1 MRQRFCKPSFL
12 RAACLLLL
20 NSTLQA
26 DKLWNNNT
34 NITEPSTFAPVVNE
48 NLFVNGLNRLA
59 GHIHIAAISTDVVI
73 SVTGSDSVISTT
85 DFSAAAQLHL
95 FADAGRTITFDITS
109 DLMFRGSS
117 RDFLI
122 SFSGAGNVI
131 FNVAGDQTVSFSS
144 VSGER
149 GAIFLINADNFTHT
163 PQDFSVLFS
172 RFHFGALGVTEP
184 NLNATVGVG
193 PLSMI
198 SFIAPAGSTLQ
209 RATLAFDPSTST
221 DYVGRLILAIQNGA
235 AFNIQA
241 HTNFAGTGEGFGDI
255 TLADINLSSAE
266 GDANT
271 ATVNIINRNGTTA
284 WSGLLVVN
292 NNTEWVQLRSNPW
305 CEAVVSTTPV
315 GFVLGET
322 GLVALNDNT
331 YLDYVGTVTN
341 YSYNPVVLPE
351 ILELRE
357 LEGIPPFNYVK
368 DRNPSAFI
376 VDGSNDPFAN
386 PRAQI
391 ILDGKSAIYFR
402 SGVDRDGVSTFT
414 VFDPLVGDAV
424 ISFTISPADTEHG
437 PAGYGEIV
445 FDVEGALD
453 VIGSQINPNGENVLN
468 ILSLA
473 VSPTGGSVFIES
485 PEVTFSRRTFQRD
498 EDGNYLHYNSACF
511 LINNRLNLL
520 YASLQHTDTLHF
532 IYDKNFPLQSEAS
545 YIGGES
551 WKLCEDRPRPN
562 IVFLNSQLLLHT
574 SAAVTGLDFFVPEY
588 LLGNSSAFKFYY
600 NGRYRDQGTGR
611 ELVMGTN
618 IGALASDLNTIIN
631 RDAHLDIFQEF
642 AQASPQDQILN
653 FIVAPNNNKVV
664 EGLPANGLEL
674 LNQFSVQTLF
684 LGHASNIS
692 IGTNA
697 SVGTDPISS
706 TTFLLTTTPTL
717 FINGDFFSFQ
727 TQGGETNLPEMS
739 MTSGEGGMFVDRNG
753 LVQINTNR
761 RASVGMMVSKT
772 RNGSIDLPK
781 RQVFFA
787 PRVGIA
793 HWRLD
798 LTDPEQRELVA
809 AGVTLSDFT
818 LDWAHTIKDYSSSP
832 TSTSDFIPYEPAD
845 TPAACMAPNIINQ
858 NLVGLPVIR
867 GTIDQ
872 FQIKNSRLGDQ
883 AHLLIDG
890 GNVRELVMLTGNS
903 SADAPVGVIVLQ
915 DNADLGLGTAH
926 RNIDSDDAQVV
937 LGLNGIILVA
947 NGDCQV
953 LLNQDVLINNVCP
966 TLTGT
971 SFGQTSKQELFFT
984 SPVPREIR
992 ITNQGVWDLS
1002 AFATPNQEVVIGG
1015 EINLVMEPGARLILG
1030 GGKLRIAENAK
1041 LSFQPFLESNPTPG
1055 VTLASTDLFRAKIT
1069 GSGNFIFSEN
1079 AQIILPR
1086 GAYVGVESAG
1096 IIIVEDQIGF
1106 GQLPQLVQNCSY
1118 IASQTWT
1125 MRDSASLFI
1134 GSDTDFGG
1142 SLQIG
1147 NTLDL
1152 TGSGARVD
1160 WFLEMNGAGVLVDV
1174 NSQGM
1179 LGLGVG
1185 IVNKPEDVINTW
1197 LVDRTFNVG
1206 SIGIKMT
1213 QGTLRAS
1220 QIFPTSNKLAGLVAI
1235 GNSVGSCTFTY
1246 DPINVD
1252 ILGGNPFAF
1261 IMGGPVTP
1269 MVETEDGVSN
1279 TNLIAG
1285 ILASTPLLSDPSKSA
1300 LYSNPFSP
1308 AQLYNF
1314 LKMNEYAAQV
1324 TKLATI
1330 AQTSLGSP
1338 TSGYIDRGLI
1348 VRNEGFR
1355 IQGFNTVV
1363 DPLRSVE
1370 QGAVGIALDNS
1381 PQRTPTYYE
1390 VVL

>member
-1 MRQRFCKPSFL
+1 MRSRFFKKSL
-12 RAACLLLL
+12 QLATYLLCIMGRM
-20 NSTLQA
+20 QA
-26 DKLWNNNT
+26 DKVWISND
-34 NITEPSTFAPVVNE
+34 NITEPSAFAPVVDE
-48 NLFVNGLNRLA
+48 NLFVAGVNRLA
-59 GHIHIAAISTDVVI
+59 DHIHIAAIAADVVV
-73 SVTGSDSVISTT
+73 SVTGLDAVISTT
-85 DFSAAAQLHL
+85 DFSAPGELHI
-95 FADAGRTITFDITS
+95 FAEADHTVTFDITA

-122 SFSGAGNVI
+122 SFSGAGNLI
-131 FNVAGDQTVSFSS
+131 FNVAGDQIVSFSS
-144 VSGER
+144 VAGEQ
-149 GAIFLINADNFTHT
+149 GAKFLVNADSFTHT
-163 PQDFSVLFS
+163 PQPLSVLFT
-172 RFHFGALGVTEP
+172 RFPLGSLGAAEQD
-184 NLNATVGVG
+184 LNAFVGVG
-193 PLSMI
+193 PKSMI
-198 SFIAPAGSTLQ
+198 SYIAPLGSSLQ
-209 RATLAFDPSTST
+209 RGIIAFDPSNTT
-221 DYVGRLILAIQNGA
+221 DHLGRLILEVQNNA
-235 AFNIQA
+235 SVNVQA
-241 HTNFAGTGEGFGDI
+241 HTNFAGSGNGFGDI
-255 TLADINLSSAE
+255 TLSDIDLTSAQGSE
-266 GDANT
+266 ST
-271 ATVNIINRNGTTA
+271 ATFNIINNNGPLA

-292 NNTEWVQLRSNPW
+292 NNMQWAQLRSNPW
-305 CEAVVSTTPV
+305 CEAIVSNTSV

-341 YSYNPVVLPE
+341 YSYNPSVLPAV
-351 ILELRE
+351 LEARE
-357 LEGIPPFNYVK
+357 LEGIPTFNYVK

-376 VDGSNDPFAN
+376 VDGSNDPFAT
-386 PRAQI
+386 PHAQI
-391 ILDGKSAIYFR
+391 IMDGKSAIYFR
-402 SGVDRDGVSTFT
+402 SGVDRDGLSTFT
-414 VFDPLVGDAV
+414 VFDALLGDTL
-424 ISFTISPADTEHG
+424 ISFTISPPDTEHG

-453 VIGSQINPNGENVLN
+453 VIGSQINPAGESVLN
-468 ILSLA
+468 ILSLY

-485 PEVTFSRRTFQRD
+485 PQVTFPRRTYQRD
-498 EDGNYLHYNSACF
+498 ETGTYLQYNTACF
-511 LINNRLNLL
+511 FINNRMSLL

-532 IYDKNFPLQSEAS
+532 IFDKNIPQESEAS

-562 IVFLNSQLLLHT
+562 IVFLNSQLLMHT

-588 LLGNSSAFKFYY
+588 LLGNSSIFKFYY
-600 NGRYRDQGTGR
+600 DGRVADQGTGR

-618 IGALASDLNTIIN
+618 IGSLASDLNTIVN

-642 AQASPQDQILN
+642 AQASPQVQILN
-653 FIVAPNNNKVV
+653 FVVAPNNNKVV
-664 EGLPANGLEL
+664 ESLPDDGLEL

-697 SVGTDPISS
+697 NFGTDPVSS
-706 TTFLLTTTPTL
+706 ATFVLTTTPTL

-727 TQGGETNLPEMS
+727 TQGGDINLPEMS
-739 MTSGEGGMFVDRNG
+739 MTSGEGGMFVDKNG
-753 LVQINTNR
+753 LVQINSNQ
-761 RASVGMMVSKT
+761 RASIGMMISKT

-787 PRVGIA
+787 PRIGIA

-809 AGVTLSDFT
+809 AGVSLSDFT
-818 LDWAHTIKDYSSSP
+818 LDWANTIKDYTQPPIADS
-832 TSTSDFIPYEPAD
+832 FIPYEPSD
-845 TPAACMAPNIINQ
+845 TPPACQAPNIISQ
-858 NLVGLPVIR
+858 NLIGLPTVR

-890 GNVRELVMLTGNS
+890 GNIRELVMLTGNI
-903 SADAPVGVIVLQ
+903 SADAPVGVIIMQ

-937 LGLNGIILVA
+937 LGLNGIILAA

-953 LLNQDVLINNVCP
+953 LLNEDVLINNVCP

-971 SFGQTSKQELFFT
+971 AFGQTVKQELFFT
-984 SPVPREIR
+984 SAVPREIR

-1002 AFATPNQEVVIGG
+1002 AFATPNQEVVVGG

-1055 VTLASTDLFRAKIT
+1055 VSLSSTDLFRAKIT

-1079 AQIILPR
+1079 AQVLIPR
-1086 GAYVGVESAG
+1086 GAYVGIESAG
-1096 IIIVEDQIGF
+1096 IVIVDDQIGF
-1106 GQLPQLVQNCSY
+1106 GQIPQLVQNCSY
-1118 IASQTWT
+1118 ITSQTWT
-1125 MRDSASLFI
+1125 MRDSAQIFI

-1147 NTLDL
+1147 NSMDL
-1152 TGSGARVD
+1152 TGSGANVD
-1160 WFLEMNGAGVLVDV
+1160 WLLQMNGAGVLVDI

-1185 IVNKPEDVINTW
+1185 IVNKPEDVIDTW
-1197 LVDRTFNVG
+1197 QVDRTFNV
-1206 SIGIKMT
+1206 SNITIQMT

-1220 QIFPTSNKLAGLVAI
+1220 QIFPTSNKLAGLVAL
-1235 GNSVGSCTFTY
+1235 GTSVGSFNLAF
-1246 DPINVD
+1246 DPVNVD
-1252 ILGGNPFAF
+1252 ILGGDPFVL
-1261 IMGGPVTP
+1261 INGGPVTP
-1269 MVETEDGVSN
+1269 SVGNVDGVIN
-1279 TNLIAG
+1279 ANLTAG
-1285 ILASTPLLSDPSKSA
+1285 ILASTPMLSDPSKLA
-1300 LYSNPFSP
+1300 LFANPFTP
-1308 AQLYNF
+1308 QELYNF
-1314 LKMNEYAAQV
+1314 LKMNEYTAQV
-1324 TKLATI
+1324 TKLSTI
-1330 AQTSLGSP
+1330 AQTTLGSP
-1338 TSGYIDRGLI
+1338 TSGYVDGGAI
-1348 VRNEGFR
+1348 VRGQGFR

-1363 DPLRSVE
+1363 DAVRSVE
-1370 QGAVGIALDNS
+1370 QGAVGIALDNT